1 MTHAPRIRIR
11 TSSARGRS
19 TVLSAPVAFLMLAAM
34 AGTAAAEQTGT
45 ETRQPPPGMPSEEEL
60 TSGKDPAGQPIRSG
74 AATDAQELTTTPP
87 TRGADERYA
96 REPMP
101 KRTPPDLAGEIRAIR
116 REHFGDMRKAAIRE
130 AGFEKLRKFGSPNA
144 ITAMYE
150 ELRGERDDV
159 VLAMLDH
166 IRSLGD
172 SGQAALTW
180 MAIMDANPN
189 LRHEATRRIEKP
201 VTSATLGV
209 LDAALRSPDD
219 LVANRAGSLA
229 GAIGA
234 TQAIPLLIAA
244 QATERERENTGDL
257 AWIAIQTQRS
267 YVQNLVP
274 VVGDN
279 SGAFQPII
287 GVIGEGVVFRVMD
300 AVVVTYRTEIH
311 HALVALSSSDWGQP
325 TDRFG
330 YDIAAWQRW
339 YREEYLP
346 VLTERS
352 AERDRVARAKELER
366 KAIEEDE

>member
-1 MTHAPRIRIR
+1 MPDAPRLLPTLRIIP
-11 TSSARGRS
+11 TILF
-19 TVLSAPVAFLMLAAM
+19 VVAAM
-34 AGTAAAEQTGT
+34 PAAAIGADTHTQTNNDP
-45 ETRQPPPGMPSEEEL
+45 RQPPPGMPSEEEL
-60 TSGKDPAGQPIRSG
+60 RSGKDPAGQPIRPG
-74 AATDAQELTTTPP
+74 AASDLDDLATTPP

-96 REPMP
+96 REPLPRRAPADVNGNLNM
-101 KRTPPDLAGEIRAIR
+101 EIRLIR

-130 AGFEKLRKFGSPNA
+130 AGFERLRQFKSPSA

-150 ELRGERDDV
+150 ELRNERDDV
-159 VLAMLDH
+159 VLVMLDH
-166 IRSLGD
+166 VRSLGD
-172 SGQAALTW
+172 AGQAALTW

-189 LRHEATRRIEKP
+189 LRHEATRRIERP
-201 VTSATLGV
+201 VTSAALGV
-209 LDAALRSPDD
+209 LDTALRSPDD
-219 LVANRAGSLA
+219 QIANRAGSLA

-274 VVGDN
+274 VTGDN
-279 SGAFQPII
+279 AGAFQPII

-311 HALVALSSSDWGQP
+311 HALVALSSADWGQP

-330 YDIAAWQRW
+330 YDIAAWRQW
-339 YREEYLP
+339 YRDDYLP
-346 VLTERS
+346 VLAERS
-352 AERDRVARAKELER
+352 AERERVARAKQLER
-366 KAIEEDE
+366 QARDEDE

>member
-1 MTHAPRIRIR
+1 MSPTDRRGSRPTLFATDARRRSAAPLAILLLA
-11 TSSARGRS
+11 TALVAPSGQASADD
-19 TVLSAPVAFLMLAAM
+19 
-34 AGTAAAEQTGT
+34 
-45 ETRQPPPGMPSEEEL
+45 RQPPPGMPSEEEL
-60 TSGKDPAGQPIRSG
+60 RSGKDPTGQPVRPG
-74 AATDAQELTTTPP
+74 AATDPEELATTPP
-87 TRGADERYA
+87 VRGADERYA

-101 KRTPPDLAGEIRAIR
+101 RRTSPDLASEIRAIR
-116 REHFGDMRKAAIRE
+116 REHFGDMRKAEIRE
-130 AGFEKLRKFGSPNA
+130 AGFEKLRRFSSPDA
-144 ITAMYE
+144 ITAMYD

-166 IRSLGD
+166 LRSLGD

-180 MAIMDANPN
+180 MAIMDANPS

-274 VVGDN
+274 VIGDN

-311 HALVALSSSDWGQP
+311 HALVGLSSADWGQP

-339 YREEYLP
+339 YREDYLP
-346 VLTERS
+346 LLAERS
-352 AERDRVARAKELER
+352 AERERLGRAKDLER
-366 KAIEEDE
+366 KALEEDE